1 MAAARKNQVKKIRF
15 ELTGSAIAGIT
26 VIVFC
31 LFLWM
36 FLLGVWAG
44 QSLLLPTYTGK
55 GQVTAEKGRASEV
68 PAAKAEKKSAQST
81 E

>member
-1 MAAARKNQVKKIRF
+1 MAAVRKNQVKKIRF
-15 ELTGSAIAGIT
+15 ELTRSAIAGIA

-44 QSLLLPTYTGK
+44 QSLLLPAYGKKALVTVEKVKAVESQAVKTEKKTGK
-55 GQVTAEKGRASEV
+55 
-68 PAAKAEKKSAQST
+68 
-81 E
+81 